1 MTPPLAL
8 VLYEKLLPGSQ
19 LANRLQ
25 DLNWRVQVV
34 SEANGLA
41 AAAEQHKPLLVF
53 ADLVS
58 SRKNVES
65 AISKL
70 RQNEATKHVP
80 VIAFTAEQDQNVF
93 DSAIKAGATLVA
105 NDTAILQHLGQF
117 IEQALS
123 EF

>member
-1 MTPPLAL
+1 
-8 VLYEKLLPGSQ
+8 
-19 LANRLQ
+19 
-25 DLNWRVQVV
+25 
-34 SEANGLA
+34 
-41 AAAEQHKPLLVF
+41 
-53 ADLVS
+53 VS